1 MIDVWLRRGA
11 SVNRHR
17 WIRDHIEWRLGV
29 SSDGFELRR
38 NEAGA
43 LLLDDGI
50 HTVSFSDHGSWLSLA
65 ISSDGAVGLD
75 VLTFPSDAGFVGD
88 TALVLSPAE
97 IAYVR
102 AMTPEHQG
110 AVFAE
115 CWTRKE
121 AYAKWLGTGLA
132 AGLAETSLTPMAP
145 SDLGVELQ
153 SWHIGEIAVA
163 LASNTG
169 RRSQV
174 ALHLDDQSSGA
185 IN

>member
-11 SVNRHR
+11 SVDRHA
-17 WIRDHIEWRLGV
+17 WIRQHIASRIGV
-29 SSDGFELRR
+29 SSDLEPRR
-38 NEAGA
+38 NERGA
-43 LLLDDGI
+43 LVVDDGI
-50 HTVSFSDHGSWLSLA
+50 HKVSVSDHGWWLA
-65 ISSDGAVGLD
+65 VAVSSDGPVGLD
-75 VLTFPSDAGFVGD
+75 VLTVPADARFVGD
-88 TALVLSPAE
+88 TALVLSAAE

-102 AMTPEHQG
+102 ETRPDDQG
-110 AVFAE
+110 PVFAE

-145 SDLGVELQ
+145 SDLGVELR
-153 SWHIGEIAVA
+153 SWHIGEVAVA
-163 LASNTG
+163 LASNMG

-174 ALHLDDQSSGA
+174 ALHLDDQLSGA